1 MLIFCNRH
9 SVVKLAKAKLIT
21 NVKLGVACNIVRKM
35 LCSIKM
41 EIRKTD
47 VLDLILKQGLF
58 NHLIP

>member
-1 MLIFCNRH
+1 
-9 SVVKLAKAKLIT
+9 VVKLAKAKLIT